1 MKNKALRSSVFALA
15 LLLFILS
22 FSIALPIYLRPFY
35 YAHISPLDLEAASGY
50 SKAEIKE
57 AYNSLLDYLTIPGKE
72 FSVGPLPYSD
82 RGASHFKDC
91 KFLFLLDTFVLII
104 SATVTAVMLILKRRL
119 KWQEFKIGKLSA
131 SLCSAIGAITLPI
144 IVGILAAT
152 DFERAFKIFHKIF
165 FPGKINWYFNP
176 ELDPIIN
183 VLPVQFF
190 MNCAILIGVS
200 ILLISAAIIIFNIK
214 KKPTD

>member
-72 FSVGPLPYSD
+72 FSLGAFPYSD

-104 SATVTAVMLILKRRL
+104 SGVTTAIMLVFKKLRG
-119 KWQEFKIGKLSA
+119 WQFKIGKFSA
-131 SLCSAIGAITLPI
+131 SLYSAIAAVSLPV
-144 IVGILAAT
+144 IVGVLAAT
-152 DFERAFKIFHKIF
+152 DFDRAFKIFHKIF
-165 FPGKINWYFNP
+165 FPGKTDWYFHP
-176 ELDPIIN
+176 QLDPIIN
-183 VLPVQFF
+183 VLPVRFF
-190 MNCAILIGVS
+190 MNCAILIGAS
-200 ILLISAAIIIFNIK
+200 ILIISVAIIIVNIK
-214 KKPTD
+214 KKPTE